1 MKSLAAIALGVSTLL
16 LSTGFNVR
24 HLSDHGLELRLPH
37 RLHELRMSPTEQ
49 RQASIPVP
57 TTDSPIQSQQVKK
70 ATGDSSDKLSTKPAQ
85 APVKTMAE
93 RIKAFGDA
101 GEWGQAKKLFIT
113 SKRPNAEEYS
123 AAIYAARV
131 CKEHTDGM
139 KLYRMMVKSLG
150 QEYVNLYIY
159 DNVISLNL
167 DYGDDVAALK
177 TFNDLLLAE
186 KKKKEKYKLLNKEQ
200 PKRTPSKE
208 INLQKCVFN
217 ALRASLNIQ
226 FQDSKALRIGDERVR
241 LAVEREVHET
251 VKVKPD
257 EIAFFD
263 ASSPSKNAMEETISS
278 ILQQDMGFLPRDK
291 SLIVRAYASW
301 NMTVQL
307 AEMTD
312 FIFQDPLPDMW
323 TLETYMK
330 AMLET
335 YPELALLSLQWYLPI
350 INAPSDSAVKEGN
363 STSSILNTGD
373 QARGTETLLSGII
386 SNTVMTEKRRGRD
399 IHSTRV
405 PEIVSARCLGL
416 AVKALARLDYFVG
429 ECVRTVEHVLC
440 GWILIFVC
448 RCEQSVKN
456 LRIFIIFI
464 LY

>member
-1 MKSLAAIALGVSTLL
+1 MIKSLAAIALSVSALL
-16 LSTGFNVR
+16 LSTGFSVR
-24 HLSDHGLELRLPH
+24 HLLDHASELRLTH
-37 RLHELRMSPTEQ
+37 RLDELRMSPTDQ
-49 RQASIPVP
+49 RQASVPVP
-57 TTDSPIQSQQVKK
+57 TADSPIESHLEKK
-70 ATGDSSDKLSTKPAQ
+70 ATGDSNDKLSAKPAQ
-85 APVKTMAE
+85 VPVKTMAE
-93 RIKAFGDA
+93 RMKALGDA
-101 GEWGQAKKLFIT
+101 GEWGQAKKLFMT

-131 CKEHTDGM
+131 CKEHADGT

-159 DNVISLNL
+159 DNIISLNL
-167 DYGDDVAALK
+167 DYGDDIAALK
-177 TFNDLLLAE
+177 TFNDFLSAE
-186 KKKKEKYKLLNKEQ
+186 KKKNEKYRLLKKEQ

-208 INLQKCVFN
+208 INLQKCIFN

-226 FQDSKALRIGDERVR
+226 FQNSKSDRIGDEKVR

-251 VKVKPD
+251 VIVKPD

-350 INAPSDSAVKEGN
+350 INPPSDSAVKDGD
-363 STSSILNTGD
+363 STSGSLNTGD
-373 QARGTETLLSGII
+373 QAGGTETFLSGII

-399 IHSTRV
+399 IHSTRT

-429 ECVRTVEHVLC
+429 QCVCTVEHVLC
-440 GWILIFVC
+440 GWILMHFC
-448 RCEQSVKN
+448 R
-456 LRIFIIFI
+456 
-464 LY
+464 

>member
-1 MKSLAAIALGVSTLL
+1 MSALFLTSGL
-16 LSTGFNVR
+16 NVR
-24 HLSDHGLELRLPH
+24 HFSDHAQELRFTH

-49 RQASIPVP
+49 RQASVPVS
-57 TTDSPIQSQQVKK
+57 TSDSPMLSQPVEK
-70 ATGDSSDKLSTKPAQ
+70 ATGDSNDKLTTKPAQ
-85 APVKTMAE
+85 APVKTIAE

-101 GEWGQAKKLFIT
+101 GEWGQAKKLFTT

-123 AAIYAARV
+123 AAIYAAKV
-131 CKEHTDGM
+131 CKEHSDGM

-150 QEYVNLYIY
+150 QQYVNFYIY
-159 DNVISLNL
+159 DNIISLNL
-167 DYGDDVAALK
+167 DYGDDIGALK

-186 KKKKEKYKLLNKEQ
+186 QTKKEKCRLLKKEQ

-226 FQDSKALRIGDERVR
+226 FQSSKADRVGDEKVG
-241 LAVEREVHET
+241 LEVEGEILGPVI
-251 VKVKPD
+251 VKPD

-263 ASSPSKNAMEETISS
+263 ASSPSNAMEETISS
-278 ILQQDMGFLPRDK
+278 ILQQDIGFLPRDK

-330 AMLET
+330 TMLET

-350 INAPSDSAVKEGN
+350 INTPLDSAVSDGN
-363 STSSILNTGD
+363 STGNTPNTSD
-373 QARGTETLLSGII
+373 QTRGTETFLSGII

-399 IHSTRV
+399 INSNRT

-429 ECVRTVEHVLC
+429 ECVRSEKHVLC
-440 GWILIFVC
+440 
-448 RCEQSVKN
+448 R
-456 LRIFIIFI
+456 
-464 LY
+464 

>member
-1 MKSLAAIALGVSTLL
+1 MMTSVVAIALSISALYLT
-16 LSTGFNVR
+16 TGLNVR
-24 HLSDHGLELRLPH
+24 HLSDHAQELRFTR

-49 RQASIPVP
+49 RQAAVPV
-57 TTDSPIQSQQVKK
+57 SPSSPMPNQPAEKG
-70 ATGDSSDKLSTKPAQ
+70 TGDSSDKLTTKPAQ
-85 APVKTMAE
+85 APVKTIAE
-93 RIKAFGDA
+93 RMKAFGDA
-101 GEWGQAKKLFIT
+101 GEWGQAKKLFMT

-123 AAIYAARV
+123 AAIYATRV
-131 CKEHTDGM
+131 CKEHSDGM

-150 QEYVNLYIY
+150 QEHVNLYIY
-159 DNVISLNL
+159 DNIISLNL
-167 DYGDDVAALK
+167 DYGDDMAALK

-186 KKKKEKYKLLNKEQ
+186 QTKKEKYRLLKKEQ

-226 FQDSKALRIGDERVR
+226 IQSSKADRVGDEKVR
-241 LAVEREVHET
+241 LAVEGDVLGS
-251 VKVKPD
+251 VIVKPD

-278 ILQQDMGFLPRDK
+278 ILQQDIGFLPRDK

-312 FIFQDPLPDMW
+312 FVFQDPLPDMW

-350 INAPSDSAVKEGN
+350 INTPSDSAVSDGN
-363 STSSILNTGD
+363 STSSSSNTSD
-373 QARGTETLLSGII
+373 QVRGTETFLSGII

-399 IHSTRV
+399 INNNRS

-429 ECVRTVEHVLC
+429 ECVRTEEHVLC
-440 GWILIFVC
+440 
-448 RCEQSVKN
+448 R
-456 LRIFIIFI
+456 
-464 LY
+464 